1 MFPPFLGNNTNLKGR
16 FCPPAEIN
24 TKGEARLAL
33 LPQRFREKPSKSS
46 TYCNI
51 LGGKNLA
58 VGRGKSDGFFS
69 EGWAQGAVYGRF
81 AAPSRYPGREA
92 PRQNATQPRCRG
104 PAGSHKAA
112 AQARPR
118 RPLGPST
125 HNSHGHSPGRV

>member
-24 TKGEARLAL
+24 TKGEGRLAL

-81 AAPSRYPGREA
+81 AAPSRDPGPEA
-92 PRQNATQPRCRG
+92 PRQDATQPRCRV
-104 PAGSHKAA
+104 PAGSHKGA
-112 AQARPR
+112 AQARPWL
-118 RPLGPST
+118 PVGPT
-125 HNSHGHSPGRV
+125 VHNFKGKLRGR